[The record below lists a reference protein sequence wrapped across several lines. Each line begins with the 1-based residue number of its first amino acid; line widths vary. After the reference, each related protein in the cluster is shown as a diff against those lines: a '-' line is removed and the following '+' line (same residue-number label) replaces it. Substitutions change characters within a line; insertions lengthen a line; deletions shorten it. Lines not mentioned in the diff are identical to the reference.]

1 MNLLCRDRL
10 WRIEFWKGQRQQER
24 EVSGQQSSL
33 KGYRDTAETQKLVKS
48 GGGGGDKGRGG
59 GRGGDCTQFPPE
71 VKLLTSV
78 PDLSTQGLG
87 DNLSDNLLRGHY
99 ATLLLIKLP

>member
-48 GGGGGDKGRGG
+48 GGGGGTKVGEVAGEETAHSSHPKSSCLPLFQIFLHRGWE
-59 GRGGDCTQFPPE
+59 T
-71 VKLLTSV
+71 T
-78 PDLSTQGLG
+78 
-87 DNLSDNLLRGHY
+87 
-99 ATLLLIKLP
+99 